1 MVLFIAFPVI
11 LTQFCFLHTD
21 VMGESGTTFGFLVV
35 GITGTFQ
42 IVIAHHVLISVITS
56 NFDVTYL
63 FFLPFSFMW
72 VWVVAWLEDGN
83 KISTYYS
90 SILNGFFQSYVF
102 WLQTFLGVALMVIPI
117 YAWLKWR
124 QFFGGD
130 PRYDITY

>member
-1 MVLFIAFPVI
+1 
-11 LTQFCFLHTD
+11 
-21 VMGESGTTFGFLVV
+21 
-35 GITGTFQ
+35 
-42 IVIAHHVLISVITS
+42 
-56 NFDVTYL
+56 
-63 FFLPFSFMW
+63 MW